1 MGWTA
6 SFSSVSALIKSL
18 QCLTAWKYEHVW
30 TAAVDHGKLD
40 LSIKRRG
47 VNGQPHGRPL

>member
-1 MGWTA
+1 MDGEFLA
-6 SFSSVSALIKSL
+6 GFRLGQSL
-18 QCLTAWKYEHVW
+18 QCLTASKYEHMW

-47 VNGQPHGRPL
+47 VNGQQHGRPL

>member
-1 MGWTA
+1 MDGEFLA
-6 SFSSVSALIKSL
+6 GFRLDPSL